1 VTVPEPGTGEAV
13 DPNVCYRHPD
23 RRSFVLCQRC
33 GRTVCGAC
41 QTPAAV
47 GVQCPDCIAQARS
60 ALPTQKPAFV
70 RAFRRGGA
78 TPVVTYTI
86 LAITLG
92 VFVLQLVSGSAV
104 TRALGYAPPLTPI
117 EPWRMLTVALVHSP
131 SSFFHILFNMYAL
144 FVLGPLLEQLVGRAR
159 FLVVYIV
166 STFAGSVAV
175 LWLAPLTFVVGASG
189 AIFGLFGAFFV
200 IQRRLGGNTVQ
211 LMVILGINLALG
223 FVVPG
228 ISWQAH
234 VGGLLGGAIVAL
246 IMVRTR
252 RRDQQV
258 VQAMLIAAF
267 GAVLVAATVL
277 RFSGLG

>member
-1 VTVPEPGTGEAV
+1 VTDPAPGAEPGA

-33 GRTVCGAC
+33 GSTVCGEC

-47 GVQCPDCIAQARS
+47 GVQCPACVAEGRS
-60 ALPTQKPAFV
+60 ALPKQRPALV
-70 RAFRRGGA
+70 RAFRRGGTA
-78 TPVVTYTI
+78 PVVTYTI

-159 FLVVYIV
+159 FLAVYLL
-166 STFAGSVAV
+166 STMAGSVAV

-211 LMVILGINLALG
+211 LVVILAINLALG

-234 VGGLLGGAIVAL
+234 VGGLVAGALAAL
-246 IMVRTR
+246 ILVRTR
-252 RRDQQV
+252 RHDQQRL
-258 VQAMLIAAF
+258 QAALLVALGGVLIAGTVMRF
-267 GAVLVAATVL
+267 AA
-277 RFSGLG
+277 LG